1 VTDQRA
7 EITARLLGSRD
18 NGTGGGLAL
27 SGAFREILTDLLE
40 RGPSDDAGIMKIL
53 KKELG
58 FKSERITDQWGSWD
72 AFAGDMITIMELN
85 GYVRR
90 LGGLWAATEKVV
102 PAVELVVV
110 REDTI
115 REGHRSCRTVSTTVY
130 PPQLRKDR
138 ELMSKVQQ
146 LLNTKVLG
154 LLDDASDNEVLQKAK
169 RDLAGVSRRL
179 HDALNGEPAKPAV
192 QGRLPDLDAS
202 FPPGT
207 EQDTEQRARRNASQ
221 RRNMGQAA
229 WYREWIK
236 TAGWHTQ
243 ADALDMWN
251 ATHPDMT
258 MDQLKAS
265 AFRHVTKAMVDAG
278 MMQKRPCPRRD
289 GRNSLGRASDG
300 KGGSF
305 EYLYTG

>member
-1 VTDQRA
+1 MSDQRA

-18 NGTGGGLAL
+18 DSTGGGLAL

-40 RGPSDDAGIMKIL
+40 RGPADDAGIMKIL
-53 KKELG
+53 RKELG
-58 FKSERITDQWGSWD
+58 YKSERIISQWGSWD
-72 AFAGDMITIMELN
+72 VFAGDMITIMELN
-85 GYVRR
+85 GYVRP
-90 LGGLWAATEKVV
+90 LGGLWAATEKIV
-102 PAVELVVV
+102 PATELVIV
-110 REDTI
+110 REDTV
-115 REGHRSCRTVSTTVY
+115 RNGHRSCRTVSTTVY

-138 ELMSKVQQ
+138 ELMSKIQL

-154 LLDDASDNEVLQKAK
+154 LLDEASDNEVLQRVK
-169 RDLAGVSRRL
+169 RDLAGVARRL
-179 HDALNGEPAKPAV
+179 HDALNGEPPKAAPPA
-192 QGRLPDLDAS
+192 RLPDPDAV
-202 FPPGT
+202 FPAGT
-207 EQDTEQRARRNASQ
+207 VEDQEQRGR

-251 ATHPDMT
+251 ATHPTMT

-265 AFRHVTKAMVDAG
+265 AFRHVTKELVDAG
-278 MMQKRPCPRRD
+278 RMQKRPCPRRD
-289 GRNSLGRASDG
+289 GRNSLGRTSDG

-305 EYLYTG
+305 EYLYAG

>member
-1 VTDQRA
+1 MTDQRA

-18 NGTGGGLAL
+18 DSTGGGLAL

-40 RGPSDDAGIMKIL
+40 HGPSDDAGIMKIL
-53 KKELG
+53 RKELG
-58 FKSERITDQWGSWD
+58 YKSERITDQWGSWD
-72 AFAGDMITIMELN
+72 VFASDMITVMELN

-102 PAVELVVV
+102 PAAELVIV
-110 REDTI
+110 REDTV
-115 REGHRSCRTVSTTVY
+115 RDGHRSCRTVSTTVY

-138 ELMSKVQQ
+138 ELISKVQQ

-154 LLDDASDNEVLQKAK
+154 LLDEASDNEVLQKAK
-169 RDLAGVSRRL
+169 RDLTAVSRRL
-179 HDALNGEPAKPAV
+179 HDALNGEPPKPVLPA
-192 QGRLPDLDAS
+192 RLPDLDAS
-202 FPPGT
+202 FPAGT
-207 EQDTEQRARRNASQ
+207 IEDQEQRSR

-265 AFRHVTKAMVDAG
+265 AFRHVTKALVDAG